1 MPMWYAVDGG
11 GKALIEVMLS
21 HGVNINAKSAWV
33 TLFPSAHVI
42 TPALVHTGFVSMENQ
57 LC

>member
-1 MPMWYAVDGG
+1 MWYAVDGG